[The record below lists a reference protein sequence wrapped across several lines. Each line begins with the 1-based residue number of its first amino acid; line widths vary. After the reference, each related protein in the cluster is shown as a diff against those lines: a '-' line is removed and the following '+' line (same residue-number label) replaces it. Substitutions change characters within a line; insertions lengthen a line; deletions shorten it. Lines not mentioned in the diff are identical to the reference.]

1 MIDCDK
7 VLANLDAYLD
17 GELKPAA
24 YRQIEEHLSGC
35 SACARQL
42 QIKQSLV
49 QSFKTIAMAEL
60 PAGFSKDLHNSLV
73 TEPKPKAPAI
83 YKRNWFK
90 GLAGAAC
97 LLLLIGVVG
106 GALGLGSSLIATNRY
121 MEDTMEEAAP
131 QAAYDSIS
139 YNMMPA
145 EEPMAAP
152 APMMMEESAGEGM
165 AVADMAAPEMA
176 ATAGMGTAEATID
189 NGSRQAA
196 APEEQLER
204 KIIHDANFML
214 VVDDFGDAYLAV
226 TDLAEQMG
234 GYVSSADTY
243 SDAETGQMISGYIS
257 IYVVADMLEQATE
270 LISDLGVVEHQYL
283 YSEDITMIYYDIA
296 GRLEQYQAQEQR
308 LLEILAQ
315 AETVEDLIVI
325 ESEMMRIRA
334 EIESLSGQINYY
346 DQVTSLSRI
355 NIDMYQHD
363 PDNIRVDLDGWAG
376 FVQDIEEAFFRGIN
390 GLVDMVAFMIT
401 GFISLLPLLIVL
413 AIIIAIIVFAIK
425 RRLRR

>member
-35 SACARQL
+35 SACAHQL
-42 QIKQSLV
+42 EIKQNIV
-49 QSFKTIAMAEL
+49 QSFKTIGLAEL

-83 YKRNWFK
+83 YRRNWFK

-106 GALGLGSSLIATNRY
+106 GALGLGSSLLSSNNYDYAESVTDESGSQ
-121 MEDTMEEAAP
+121 M
-131 QAAYDSIS
+131 AYDSAS
-139 YNMMPA
+139 YDMMSA
-145 EEPMAAP
+145 EAPMAAP
-152 APMMMEESAGEGM
+152 EMMMEEAVEEGM
-165 AVADMAAPEMA
+165 VMADMAAPDMA
-176 ATAGMGTAEATID
+176 ASGAGLD

-196 APEEQLER
+196 APQEQLER

-214 VVDDFGDAYLAV
+214 AVENFSEAYLTI

-243 SDAETGQMISGYIS
+243 SDAETGQMVGGYIS
-257 IYVVADMLEQATE
+257 IYVDANLLDQATE
-270 LISDLGVVEHQYL
+270 LISGLGIVEHQYL
-283 YSEDITMIYYDIA
+283 YSEDITMMYYDIA

-315 AETVEDLIVI
+315 AVTVEDLIVI

-346 DQVTSLSRI
+346 DQVTSLSKI
-355 NIDMYQHD
+355 NIDMYQPD
-363 PDNIRVDLDGWAG
+363 PDNSRVDLDGWAG
-376 FVQDIEEAFFRGIN
+376 FVQDMEEAFFRGIN
-390 GLVDMVAFMIT
+390 GLIDMAALMIT
-401 GFISLLPLLIVL
+401 GFISLLPILIVL
-413 AIIIAIIVFAIK
+413 AIIIMVLVIIIK